1 MIKAQGKREGK
12 KARSKGQDCCVT
24 FKSKLHQILL
34 TAHAWASEGDI
45 LHLEQMTIKTMT
57 CKSFGRFNF
66 FIASQ
71 RPENGSTVAFKHI
84 LQQNSQKQWVK
95 EDSWFLSQ
103 EILSLDW
110 TLGTQIGWTNVMRF
124 YLQQYRYIVFTFSF
138 RNMIHYDPSI
148 LQKNEPS
155 NGFQGFE

>member
-1 MIKAQGKREGK
+1 MIKAQEKREGK
-12 KARSKGQDCCVT
+12 KARSKSQECCVN
-24 FKSKLHQILL
+24 FKSKLLQILL
-34 TAHAWASEGDI
+34 TAHAWASEADI
-45 LHLEQMTIKTMT
+45 LHLEQMTTKTTT

-95 EDSWFLSQ
+95 EDSWVLSQ

-124 YLQQYRYIVFTFSF
+124 FLQQYIVFTFSF
-138 RNMIHYDPSI
+138 WNMIHYDPSI

-155 NGFQGFE
+155 NGF